1 MVTEFYESI
10 GYEECNSAIIDMDI
24 SAAQLEKGDYEWFEE
39 TFGDF
44 GETEWKG
51 LKREMEQRRK
61 RCLMETTLYG
71 WGSNA
76 FGQLAHPKVQ
86 TANTPVKI
94 EIPDAFSLDQLHVD
108 INSVQTIKP
117 IYLEDIVCSGRMSGL
132 ISSAGDLWMC
142 GNVKD
147 LEKKKVVE
155 EEKLAQ

>member
-108 INSVQTIKP
+108 INSV
-117 IYLEDIVCSGRMSGL
+117 
-132 ISSAGDLWMC
+132 
-142 GNVKD
+142 
-147 LEKKKVVE
+147 
-155 EEKLAQ
+155 